1 MKNFQ
6 AKILE
11 IIDNNIILNKTT
23 FYPRG
28 GGQLGDI
35 GILKQEDKE
44 FTVLDTIKK
53 EGKILHIL
61 DDASL
66 NKEIEVYGEINWETR
81 YMNMRHHS
89 AIHVLCGVMYRDFKA
104 LVTGGQI
111 NLDKAR
117 VDFDVEGI
125 NSENKGEIEEEVN
138 KIIQQDIKIKAKNIS
153 REEALNIPDLVRT
166 KPGMELV
173 NRLKII
179 RIIEIENFDVQADG
193 GTHVNSTKEIG
204 KIEIGK
210 IENKG
215 KHNKR
220 IEVKLH

>member
-6 AKILE
+6 TKILE

-53 EGKILHIL
+53 EGKILHVL
-61 DDASL
+61 DDATL

-125 NSENKGEIEEEVN
+125 NSENKGEIEEGVN
-138 KIIQQDIKIKAKNIS
+138 KIVQQDIKIKAKNIS

-173 NRLKII
+173 NKLKII

-204 KIEIGK
+204 KIEISK

>member
-6 AKILE
+6 AKIFE

-23 FYPRG
+23 FYPMG

-35 GILKQEDKE
+35 GILKQGDKE

-138 KIIQQDIKIKAKNIS
+138 KIIQQDIKIKTKNIS

>member
-6 AKILE
+6 AKIVE
-11 IIDNNIILNKTT
+11 IIDNHIILNKTT

-44 FTVLDTIKK
+44 FTVIDTIKK
-53 EGKILHIL
+53 EGKTLHVL
-61 DDASL
+61 DDNSL

-125 NSENKGEIEEEVN
+125 NSENKGEIEEGVN
-138 KIIQQDIKIKAKNIS
+138 KIIQKDIKITAKNIS

-204 KIEIGK
+204 KIEISK

>member
-6 AKILE
+6 AKIVE
-11 IIDNNIILNKTT
+11 IIDNHIILNKTT

-53 EGKILHIL
+53 EGKTLHVL
-61 DDASL
+61 DDNSL

-117 VDFDVEGI
+117 VDFDVGGI
-125 NSENKGEIEEEVN
+125 NSENKGEIEEGVN
-138 KIIQQDIKIKAKNIS
+138 KIIQKDIKITAKNIS

-204 KIEIGK
+204 KIEISK

>member
-6 AKILE
+6 AKIVK
-11 IIDNNIILNKTT
+11 IIDNHIILNKTT

-44 FTVLDTIKK
+44 FTVIDTIKK
-53 EGKILHIL
+53 EGKTLHVL
-61 DDASL
+61 DDNSL

-111 NLDKAR
+111 YLDKAR

-125 NSENKGEIEEEVN
+125 NSENKGEIEEGVN
-138 KIIQQDIKIKAKNIS
+138 KIIQKDIKITAKNIS

-204 KIEIGK
+204 KIEISK

>member
-11 IIDNNIILNKTT
+11 IIDNNIVLNRTV
-23 FYPRG
+23 FYPKG
-28 GGQLGDI
+28 GGQLGDR
-35 GILKQEDKE
+35 GILKQADKE
-44 FTVLDTIKK
+44 FTVIDTIK
-53 EGKILHIL
+53 EDGKVVHVL
-61 DDASL
+61 DDASI
-66 NKEIEVYGEINWETR
+66 NKEIEVYGEINWKTR

-89 AIHVLCGVMYRDFKA
+89 AIHVLCGIMYRDFKA

-125 NSENKGEIEEEVN
+125 NSENKAEIEKSVN
-138 KIIQQDIKIKAKNIS
+138 NIIQQDIKIKARNIS
-153 REEALNIPDLVRT
+153 KEEALSISDLVRT
-166 KPGMELV
+166 KPGMKLV
-173 NRLKII
+173 NNLKII

-204 KIEIGK
+204 KIEISK

>member
-6 AKILE
+6 AKISE

-53 EGKILHIL
+53 EGEILHVL
-61 DDASL
+61 EDTSL

-125 NSENKGEIEEEVN
+125 NSENRGEIEEGVN
-138 KIIQQDIKIKAKNIS
+138 NIIQQDIKIKAKNIS

-193 GTHVNSTKEIG
+193 GTQVNSTKEIG
-204 KIEIGK
+204 KIEISK

>member
-6 AKILE
+6 TKILE

-53 EGKILHIL
+53 EGKILHVL

-125 NSENKGEIEEEVN
+125 NSENKGEIEEGVN
-138 KIIQQDIKIKAKNIS
+138 KIVQQDIKIKAKNIS

-173 NRLKII
+173 NKLKII

-204 KIEIGK
+204 KIEISK

>member
-1 MKNFQ
+1 M
-6 AKILE
+6 
-11 IIDNNIILNKTT
+11 
-23 FYPRG
+23 
-28 GGQLGDI
+28 
-35 GILKQEDKE
+35 
-44 FTVLDTIKK
+44 
-53 EGKILHIL
+53 
-61 DDASL
+61 
-66 NKEIEVYGEINWETR
+66 
-81 YMNMRHHS
+81 
-89 AIHVLCGVMYRDFKA
+89 KA

-125 NSENKGEIEEEVN
+125 NSENKGEIEEGVN
-138 KIIQQDIKIKAKNIS
+138 KIIQKDIKITAKNIS

-204 KIEIGK
+204 KIEISK

>member
-6 AKILE
+6 AKISE

-53 EGKILHIL
+53 EGEILHVL
-61 DDASL
+61 EDTSL

-125 NSENKGEIEEEVN
+125 NSENRGEIEEGVN
-138 KIIQQDIKIKAKNIS
+138 NIIQQDIKIKAKNIS

-204 KIEIGK
+204 KIEISK

>member
-23 FYPRG
+23 FYPMG

-138 KIIQQDIKIKAKNIS
+138 KIIQQDIKIKVKNIS

>member
-35 GILKQEDKE
+35 GILKQGDKE

-125 NSENKGEIEEEVN
+125 NSENKGEIEEGVN

-173 NRLKII
+173 NKLKII

>member
-35 GILKQEDKE
+35 GILKQADKE

-53 EGKILHIL
+53 EGKILHVL
-61 DDASL
+61 DDISL

-125 NSENKGEIEEEVN
+125 NSENKGEIEEGVN

-153 REEALNIPDLVRT
+153 REEALDIPDLVRT

-173 NRLKII
+173 NKLKII

-204 KIEIGK
+204 KIEISK

>member
-6 AKILE
+6 AKIVE
-11 IIDNNIILNKTT
+11 IIDNHIILNKTT

-44 FTVLDTIKK
+44 FTVIDTIKK
-53 EGKILHIL
+53 EGKTLHVL
-61 DDASL
+61 DDNSL

-125 NSENKGEIEEEVN
+125 NSENKGEIEEGVN
-138 KIIQQDIKIKAKNIS
+138 KIIQKDIKITAKNIS

-179 RIIEIENFDVQADG
+179 RIIEIENFDVEADG

-204 KIEIGK
+204 KIEISK

>member
-35 GILKQEDKE
+35 GILKQGDKE

-104 LVTGGQI
+104 FVTGGQI

-138 KIIQQDIKIKAKNIS
+138 KIIQQDIKIKVKNIS

>member
-35 GILKQEDKE
+35 GILKQGDKE

-53 EGKILHIL
+53 EGKILHVL
-61 DDASL
+61 DDISL

>member
-23 FYPRG
+23 FYPMG

-35 GILKQEDKE
+35 GILKQGDKE

-138 KIIQQDIKIKAKNIS
+138 KIIQQDIKIKTKNIS

>member
-35 GILKQEDKE
+35 GRLKQADKE

-53 EGKILHIL
+53 EGKILHVL
-61 DDASL
+61 DDISL

-125 NSENKGEIEEEVN
+125 NSENKGEIEEGVN

-173 NRLKII
+173 NKLKII

-204 KIEIGK
+204 KIEISK

>member
-1 MKNFQ
+1 MVLVVVCF
-6 AKILE
+6 
-11 IIDNNIILNKTT
+11 
-23 FYPRG
+23 PR
-28 GGQLGDI
+28 L
-35 GILKQEDKE
+35 
-44 FTVLDTIKK
+44 VLD
-53 EGKILHIL
+53 
-61 DDASL
+61 DNSL

-125 NSENKGEIEEEVN
+125 NSENKVEIEEGVN
-138 KIIQQDIKIKAKNIS
+138 KIIQKDIKITAKNIS

-179 RIIEIENFDVQADG
+179 RIIEFFEFDFFGNTSEKFDEFFQMSKCCKTIVFWVVQ
-193 GTHVNSTKEIG
+193 NSDQNYSNNSNSLSSKNSNNSIFLT
-204 KIEIGK
+204 
-210 IENKG
+210 
-215 KHNKR
+215 
-220 IEVKLH
+220 

>member
-1 MKNFQ
+1 
-6 AKILE
+6 
-11 IIDNNIILNKTT
+11 
-23 FYPRG
+23 
-28 GGQLGDI
+28 
-35 GILKQEDKE
+35 
-44 FTVLDTIKK
+44 
-53 EGKILHIL
+53 
-61 DDASL
+61 
-66 NKEIEVYGEINWETR
+66 
-81 YMNMRHHS
+81 MNMRHHS

-125 NSENKGEIEEEVN
+125 NSENKGEIEEGVN

-204 KIEIGK
+204 KIEISK

>member
-23 FYPRG
+23 FYPSG

-35 GILKQEDKE
+35 GILKQADKE

-53 EGKILHIL
+53 EGKILHVL
-61 DDASL
+61 DDISL

-125 NSENKGEIEEEVN
+125 NSENKGEIEEGVN

-153 REEALNIPDLVRT
+153 REEALDIPDLVRT

-173 NRLKII
+173 NKLKII

-204 KIEIGK
+204 KIEISK

>member
-35 GILKQEDKE
+35 GILKQADKE

-53 EGKILHIL
+53 EGKILHVL
-61 DDASL
+61 DDISL

-138 KIIQQDIKIKAKNIS
+138 KIIQQDIKIKVKNIS

>member
-6 AKILE
+6 AKIVE
-11 IIDNNIILNKTT
+11 IIDNHIILNKTT

-35 GILKQEDKE
+35 GILKQADKK

-53 EGKILHIL
+53 DGKILHIL
-61 DDASL
+61 DDNSL

-125 NSENKGEIEEEVN
+125 NSENKGEIEEGVN

-204 KIEIGK
+204 KIEISK

>member
-35 GILKQEDKE
+35 GILKQGDKE

>member
-23 FYPRG
+23 FYPMG

-35 GILKQEDKE
+35 GILKQADKE

-53 EGKILHIL
+53 DGKILHVL
-61 DDASL
+61 DDISL

-104 LVTGGQI
+104 
-111 NLDKAR
+111 
-117 VDFDVEGI
+117 
-125 NSENKGEIEEEVN
+125 
-138 KIIQQDIKIKAKNIS
+138 
-153 REEALNIPDLVRT
+153 
-166 KPGMELV
+166 
-173 NRLKII
+173 
-179 RIIEIENFDVQADG
+179 
-193 GTHVNSTKEIG
+193 
-204 KIEIGK
+204 
-210 IENKG
+210 
-215 KHNKR
+215 
-220 IEVKLH
+220 

>member
-35 GILKQEDKE
+35 GILKQADKE

-53 EGKILHIL
+53 EGKILHVL
-61 DDASL
+61 DDISL

-125 NSENKGEIEEEVN
+125 NSENKGEIEEGVN

-173 NRLKII
+173 NKLKII

-204 KIEIGK
+204 KIEISK

>member
-6 AKILE
+6 AKIVK
-11 IIDNNIILNKTT
+11 IIDNHIILNKTT

-44 FTVLDTIKK
+44 FTVIDTIKK
-53 EGKILHIL
+53 EGKTLHVL
-61 DDASL
+61 DDNSL

-125 NSENKGEIEEEVN
+125 NSENKGEIEEGVN
-138 KIIQQDIKIKAKNIS
+138 KIIQKDIKITAKNIS

-204 KIEIGK
+204 KIEISK

>member
-6 AKILE
+6 AKIVE
-11 IIDNNIILNKTT
+11 IIDNHIILNKTT

-53 EGKILHIL
+53 EGKTLHVL
-61 DDASL
+61 DDNSL

-125 NSENKGEIEEEVN
+125 NSENKGEIEEGVN
-138 KIIQQDIKIKAKNIS
+138 KIIQKDIKITAKNIS

-204 KIEIGK
+204 KIEISK